1 MSLARDDQPPT
12 MVELTMAPDQADQ
25 LDLIQ
30 RMYAAAEDPIGWQA
44 FLAGFGG
51 VLRSAGQPTVHFLL
65 RHLQRAMRV
74 HARLNRGHC
83 AGDAAADALD
93 AVGAAIFVVTH
104 DGAIRFANRC
114 GAGVSAGNGIS
125 TAGGV
130 LGATTGDDTARL
142 REACRRAC
150 SSGDGETDAIALTVA
165 REGSAP
171 LTVLVLP
178 FGDASEP
185 ATAMVLVT
193 DPLDER
199 LPNEAL
205 LQAFYG
211 LSPAEA
217 RVAGRLATGDDAE
230 AIAETLGYTRETLRW
245 YSKQVLAKTGCR
257 SRSDLVRTVAQTV
270 ASPAAGQGAARVPV
284 RGQP

>member
-1 MSLARDDQPPT
+1 
-12 MVELTMAPDQADQ
+12 
-25 LDLIQ
+25 
-30 RMYAAAEDPIGWQA
+30 
-44 FLAGFGG
+44 
-51 VLRSAGQPTVHFLL
+51 
-65 RHLQRAMRV
+65 MRV
-74 HARLNRGHC
+74 RARLNRGAC

-93 AVGAAIFVVTH
+93 AVAAAIFVVTG
-104 DGAIRFANRC
+104 DATIRFTNRC
-114 GAGVSAGNGIS
+114 GAALSASRGIS

-150 SSGDGETDAIALTVA
+150 RSTDGETDAAALTIA

-178 FGDASEP
+178 FGDAAEP

-217 RVAGRLATGDDAE
+217 RVAGRLATGDDVE

-257 SRSDLVRTVAQTV
+257 SRSDLVRTVAHTV
-270 ASPAAGQGAARVPV
+270 ASPPAGTGAASLPV
-284 RGQP
+284 SRRP